1 MTVMIK
7 CVSRVD
13 VPISAGSDD
22 LISSS
27 SSTAA
32 AIDVARP
39 LTNTGQDEPNPV
51 INFAP
56 NMTVVLANK
65 QDTLSAEELYYYSY
79 NSCLDV
85 SKLFTACSPMA
96 K

>member
-39 LTNTGQDEPNPV
+39 LTNTGQAEPNPV

-56 NMTVVLANK
+56 NVTVVLANK
-65 QDTLSAEELYYYSY
+65 QDTLSADEHYYSY

>member
-1 MTVMIK
+1 MLQQLTCI
-7 CVSRVD
+7 
-13 VPISAGSDD
+13 
-22 LISSS
+22 
-27 SSTAA
+27 
-32 AIDVARP
+32 IDQQYCSQAK
-39 LTNTGQDEPNPV
+39 PNS
-51 INFAP
+51 IFNSAP